1 MCTHMLSHAHTRSLT
16 YMCTYGL
23 SRMHTFIHTCTHARV
38 YMHVRTHMLVHTCT
52 HTLTEPPA
60 VEAAGLLAPRL
71 PSCLAHLAIAR
82 LKYLSPENSSDC

>member
-1 MCTHMLSHAHTRSLT
+1 
-16 YMCTYGL
+16 
-23 SRMHTFIHTCTHARV
+23 
-38 YMHVRTHMLVHTCT
+38 MLVHICT

-82 LKYLSPENSSDC
+82 LKYLSPKNSSDC